1 MEQRDL
7 VVLVDEY
14 DHDMFNQSGRLSTA
28 DKIEAHR
35 QGLLHRAVSVFV
47 FNYRNELLLQKRAAG
62 KYHSPDKW
70 TNTCCTHP
78 LPGEAPLKTAQ
89 RRLNEEMGLIATL
102 TEAFTFSYKAD
113 VGNGLTENEFD
124 HIFFG
129 VSNQNPNP
137 DHSEVADWTWVTI
150 EELAQELNT
159 NPEGYSTW
167 LRKCFDEVIMHKSHG
182 LRCVYTGYKNGG
194 LFYPTQDSR

>member
-1 MEQRDL
+1 MEQRDF

-14 DHDMFNQSGRLSTA
+14 GHDMFNQDGRLSTA
-28 DKIEAHR
+28 EKIEAHR
-35 QGLLHRAVSVFV
+35 RGLLHRAVSVFV
-47 FNYRNELLLQKRAAG
+47 FNDRNELLLQKRAVD

-78 LPGEAPLKTAQ
+78 SPGETPLKTAQ
-89 RRLNEEMGLIATL
+89 RRLSEEMGLVATL

-137 DHSEVADWTWVTI
+137 NHAEVSDWNWATI
-150 EELAQELNT
+150 EGIEQELIR
-159 NPEGYSTW
+159 NPKEYSTW
-167 LRKCFDEVIMHKSHG
+167 LRQCFNEVVKHKLQVLG
-182 LRCVYTGYKNGG
+182 K
-194 LFYPTQDSR
+194 